1 MEKKISQTIRTR
13 FAPSPTGFLHIGGA
27 RTALFNYLFAK
38 KNNGVFVL
46 RIEDTDTER
55 SEARFETDIIE
66 SLSWLGIGWD
76 EGPSVIPSSMFQVP
90 SSNGDYG
97 PYRQSERKE
106 VYKKYLKKL
115 LEEERAYYCF
125 CPEEELEAE
134 KQYQM
139 SIGQAPRYSGKC
151 LNLSKKEVAAKI
163 SSGEKS
169 VIRFKTP
176 AKIVKFHDL
185 IRGEVEFDMGLIGDI
200 VIAKNLETP
209 LYNFGAVVDDFEMK
223 ITHILR
229 GEEHLSN
236 TPKQI
241 LIQEALGFPHPEYG
255 HIPLILAPDRSKLS
269 KREGAISTLDYKKM
283 GYLPEALVNFIAFLG
298 WNPGTEKEIFSLAEL
313 AGEFSL
319 DGVQKAGAIFNVQKL
334 DYLNGFYIRQSSTE
348 KLAELC
354 LPYFIEAGLVETIQ
368 PKLAENLGNGN
379 MRLKNQTFRL
389 KETKEEISFDFIKN
403 IVAAYQERLKKLSEI
418 TELADFF
425 FREELNYDRGALKWK
440 NMEDKDVLVSIDKSI
455 DILSKIEDLNW
466 TKENLEKILISEAEK
481 FCGQGI
487 KDRGVLL
494 WPLRVALSGKKAS
507 ASPFEIAAILGREK
521 TLKRLAAA
529 KRNI

>member
-1 MEKKISQTIRTR
+1 MEKKISNEVRTR

-38 KNNGVFVL
+38 KNNGFFIL
-46 RIEDTDTER
+46 RIEDTDIER
-55 SEARFETDIIE
+55 SKPEFDKDI
-66 SLSWLGIGWD
+66 LDCLKWLGI
-76 EGPSVIPSSMFQVP
+76 EY
-90 SSNGDYG
+90 NEG

-106 VYKKYLKKL
+106 IYKRYLEKL

-125 CPEEELEAE
+125 CPEEELEAQ

-139 SIGQAPRYSGKC
+139 SIGEAPRYSGKC
-151 LNLSKKEVAAKI
+151 SNLSKEEVVAKI
-163 SSGEKS
+163 SVGEKA

-176 AKIVKFHDL
+176 ARIVKFNDL
-185 IRGEVEFDMGLIGDI
+185 IRGEVEFDAGLIGDI
-200 VIAKNLETP
+200 VIAKNMETP

-241 LIQEALGFPHPEYG
+241 LIQEALGFFHPEYG

-269 KREGAISTLDYKKM
+269 KREGAVSTLEYKKI

-298 WNPGTEKEIFSLAEL
+298 WNPGTEKEVFSLSEL
-313 AGEFSL
+313 AQEFSL
-319 DGVQKAGAIFNVQKL
+319 DGVQKAGAIFNVQRL
-334 DYLNGFYIRQSSTE
+334 DFLNGLYIRQKSLE
-348 KLAELC
+348 KLAELSIA
-354 LPYFIEAGLVETIQ
+354 YFISTGLIETIQ
-368 PKLAENLGNGN
+368 PKLAESLSNGNGHPE
-379 MRLKNQTFRL
+379 KQIFRI

-403 IVAAYQERLKKLSEI
+403 IVAAYRERLKKLSEI

-425 FREELNYDRGALKWK
+425 FRTELSYDRGALKWK
-440 NMEDKDVLVSIDKSI
+440 NMREKDVLLSIDKSI

-466 TKENLEKILISEAEK
+466 TKENLEKILILESEK
-481 FCGQGI
+481 FSSKLYEGI
-487 KDRGVLL
+487 NDRGVLL
-494 WPLRVALSGKKAS
+494 WPLRVALSGKKVS
-507 ASPFEIAAILGREK
+507 ASPFEIAAILGKEK
-521 TLKRLAAA
+521 TLKRLKSA
-529 KRNI
+529 KTGN

>member
-1 MEKKISQTIRTR
+1 MEKKISNEVRTR

-46 RIEDTDTER
+46 RIEDTDIER
-55 SEARFETDIIE
+55 SKPEFEKDI
-66 SLSWLGIGWD
+66 LDCLKWLGI
-76 EGPSVIPSSMFQVP
+76 EY
-90 SSNGDYG
+90 NEG

-106 VYKKYLKKL
+106 IYAKYLKKL
-115 LEEERAYYCF
+115 LEEGRAYYCF
-125 CPEEELEAE
+125 CLEEELEAQ

-151 LNLSKKEVAAKI
+151 FGLSKKEVGVKI
-163 SSGEKS
+163 STGEKA

-176 AKIVKFHDL
+176 EKIVKFNDL
-185 IRGEVEFDMGLIGDI
+185 IRGEVEFDAGLIGDI

-241 LIQEALGFPHPEYG
+241 LIQEALGFPRPEYG

-269 KREGAISTLDYKKM
+269 KREGAISTLEYKKM

-313 AGEFSL
+313 AQEFSL
-319 DGVQKAGAIFNVQKL
+319 GGVQKAGAIFNVQRL
-334 DYLNGFYIRQSSTE
+334 DFLNGFYIRQKPLE

-354 LPYFIEAGLVETIQ
+354 LPYFISAGLIESIQ
-368 PKLAENLGNGN
+368 PKLAESLGNGN
-379 MRLKNQTFRL
+379 MRPANQIFRI
-389 KETKEEISFDFIKN
+389 KEIKEEISFEFIKN
-403 IVAAYQERLKKLSEI
+403 IVLAYRERLKKLSEI

-425 FREELNYDRGALKWK
+425 FKVELSYDKGVLKWK
-440 NMEDKDVLVSIDKSI
+440 NMGPTSSLPPKLKTC
-455 DILSKIEDLNW
+455 LSPM
-466 TKENLEKILISEAEK
+466 AV
-481 FCGQGI
+481 F
-487 KDRGVLL
+487 
-494 WPLRVALSGKKAS
+494 P
-507 ASPFEIAAILGREK
+507 
-521 TLKRLAAA
+521 
-529 KRNI
+529 